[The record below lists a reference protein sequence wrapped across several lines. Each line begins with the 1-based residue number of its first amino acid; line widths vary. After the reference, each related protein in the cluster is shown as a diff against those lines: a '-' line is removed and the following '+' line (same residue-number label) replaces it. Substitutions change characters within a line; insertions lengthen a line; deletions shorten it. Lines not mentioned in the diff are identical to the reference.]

1 MLVEKLLECVAVI
14 ALLFSTG
21 KEYVMVDKEMK
32 DILHS
37 IFSYFT
43 DNKTSKVIVC
53 PAENASR
60 LSRDKLQTCR
70 KEFRGVY
77 DKTTALRH

>member
-1 MLVEKLLECVAVI
+1 MGIVHARLENSLLKDKLLECVAVI
-14 ALLFSTG
+14 VLPYSTG

-43 DNKTSKVIVC
+43 DNKTL
-53 PAENASR
+53 R
-60 LSRDKLQTCR
+60 LSFVPR
-70 KEFRGVY
+70 KMQVAYLEISFNM
-77 DKTTALRH
+77 